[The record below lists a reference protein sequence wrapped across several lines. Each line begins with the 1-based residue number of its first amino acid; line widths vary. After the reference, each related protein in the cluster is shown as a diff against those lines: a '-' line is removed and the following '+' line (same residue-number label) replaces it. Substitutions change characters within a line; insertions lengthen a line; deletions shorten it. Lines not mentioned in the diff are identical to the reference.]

1 MNYWP
6 KSVQQNSS
14 KSYMLGS
21 KFEDYVLAL
30 KATIYKVDLNI
41 ADMDTHRYADY
52 QLTMALHPSETIER
66 LMVRILAY
74 ARYADEALEFT
85 KDLFETDEPALWEKD
100 LTGQLGKWIEVGSP
114 DEDKVK
120 KASARC
126 KQVAVVTYG
135 SAVDEWYKRSSK
147 LKTLKNVEVW
157 KLSTATTDALPQL
170 CERTMQLQL
179 NVMDG
184 EWTLIGDQGQVLV
197 EWEQLQ

>member
-1 MNYWP
+1 M
-6 KSVQQNSS
+6 
-14 KSYMLGS
+14 
-21 KFEDYVLAL
+21 AL
-30 KATIYKVDLNI
+30 KATIYKADLNI
-41 ADMDTHRYADY
+41 ANMDVHQYGDY

-85 KDLFETDEPALWEKD
+85 KDLFETDEPALWQKD
-100 LTGQLGKWIEVGSP
+100 LTGQLQKWIEVGLP

-126 KQVAVVTYG
+126 DQVVVVAYG

-147 LKTLKNVEVW
+147 IKTLKNVEVW
-157 KLSTATTDALPQL
+157 QLSEATTTAIQAL

-184 EWTLIGDQGQVLV
+184 EWTLIGDHAQATI
-197 EWEQLQ
+197 EWMQLQ

>member
-1 MNYWP
+1 MINEL
-6 KSVQQNSS
+6 V
-14 KSYMLGS
+14 
-21 KFEDYVLAL
+21 
-30 KATIYKVDLNI
+30 
-41 ADMDTHRYADY
+41 
-52 QLTMALHPSETIER
+52 
-66 LMVRILAY
+66 
-74 ARYADEALEFT
+74 
-85 KDLFETDEPALWEKD
+85 
-100 LTGQLGKWIEVGSP
+100 KWIEVGSP

-147 LKTLKNVEVW
+147 LKILKNVEVW